1 VSTIP
6 AARQLRTT
14 HHVAHFLPPKQP
26 TDASNFSRSPPTP
39 AGIALIPNHDL
50 RIRVQAWQAARDH
63 RRLSS
68 EPKKH
73 DRPIVASSHA
83 ELHHIDKVST
93 LTTQSASDAQRDV
106 FTGAHAVATAPP
118 LTDDMLYQMHVPQV
132 SRSIVNTPL
141 SSGAINAVSF
151 AHDSHIANFTVP
163 NSSTFVGP
171 SFISDFASMA
181 QVEDFNDDG
190 LCKHFGCVD
199 DAIAGG
205 FCATHALGRRNLSS
219 AHASSALAPADAM
232 CKAFG
237 CVEAA
242 VVRGMCSAHLSA

>member
-1 VSTIP
+1 MSTTP

-26 TDASNFSRSPPTP
+26 TDASNFSRSSPTP
-39 AGIALIPNHDL
+39 ASIALIPNHDL
-50 RIRVQAWQAARDH
+50 RIRVQAWQAAREH
-63 RRLSS
+63 RRLSG

-83 ELHHIDKVST
+83 ELHHIDKVET
-93 LTTQSASDAQRDV
+93 LTSQSASDAQRDV
-106 FTGAHAVATAPP
+106 FTGTHAVATAPP
-118 LTDDMLYQMHVPQV
+118 LTDDMLYQIRVPQV

-141 SSGAINAVSF
+141 SSGAINAVCF
-151 AHDSHIANFTVP
+151 AHDPQITNFTVP
-163 NSSTFVGP
+163 TASSFVGP
-171 SFISDFASMA
+171 SFISDCASMA
-181 QVEDFNDDG
+181 QVEDFNDGG

-205 FCATHALGRRNLSS
+205 FCATLALGRRNF
-219 AHASSALAPADAM
+219 SSALAPADAM